1 MRVYILGENSLKVYY
16 KYLYSLIFFNV
27 FDIRKNFFLDI
38 LIVMGCYILLF
49 LVSRNLLSF
58 LFGFRRW
65 MR

>member
-58 LFGFRRW
+58 LSGFRR
-65 MR
+65 